1 MRGLTEKEFIERY
14 AGEYRVRG
22 DEYEPKYCPLCHGGK
37 HKDKYTF
44 GLNYKKHTYQCLR
57 GNCDPDRKGTFK
69 QLCEKFGEVA
79 EYYLEFL
86 EKNGKTIEKV
96 NPVKAEYT
104 KPKDD
109 LAVTNDEVV
118 QYFLNRGISKEVT
131 TKYTYAK
138 KFRDRTVCCF
148 KFTLDGEHVMTKY
161 RNIHYKEGSK
171 EAKENQEAG
180 GLSVLWNIDNIDF
193 DMPVILTE
201 GMIDAL
207 SVIEAGYENVVS
219 VPSGC
224 NNFKWIDNCW
234 DKIQKVKEWVLY
246 TDNDVPGDKMKEELI
261 TKFGAEKCSVVN
273 HDLKDA
279 NEELLFYG
287 KEIVADFIKNASK
300 VPLDGLVDIATVE
313 TTDPNT
319 MDRIYTGFEF
329 LDKYL
334 GGFVFPSLNVWTGK
348 RGSGKSTV
356 LCQTIIK
363 PIEQNCNIFIYTGEL
378 DSGLFKLWL
387 YNQIATSRHILKNK
401 DINSAL
407 TTFKRKDEAI
417 GAIDKWIEKHVWLYD
432 DRMTNKEDDLINKM
446 QQAYERYNCKLF
458 ILDNLT
464 TIKFN
469 PNKGGK
475 YEAQSEFTDRVRQFA
490 LKNKVSINLVVHPR
504 KGDAKDFDN
513 DTVGGSGD
521 ITNLAFSVINIR
533 RIEDEMED
541 LTETELKQA
550 EFFRL
555 DSIDSMAEITK
566 NRYFGV
572 TGIKEYFTY
581 NPEDKRISNK
591 RTSNN
596 IRTWENNLPNGYTD
610 RLGKVYNNELTE
622 FEEYEVEE
630 CPF

>member
-37 HKDKYTF
+37 NKDKYTF

-109 LAVTNDEVV
+109 LAVTNDEVI

-131 TKYTYAK
+131 TKYTYVK
-138 KFRDRTVCCF
+138 KFKNRTVCCF

-313 TTDPNT
+313 TTDPDT

-407 TTFKRKDEAI
+407 TTFKPTDEAI

-469 PNKGGK
+469 SNKGGK

-596 IRTWENNLPNGYTD
+596 IRTWENNLPNGYKD
-610 RLGKVYNNELTE
+610 RLGKIYNNELTE

>member
-44 GLNYKKHTYQCLR
+44 GLNFKKHTYQCLR

-313 TTDPNT
+313 TTDPDT

-407 TTFKRKDEAI
+407 TTFKPTDEAI

-596 IRTWENNLPNGYTD
+596 IRTWENNLPNGYKD
-610 RLGKVYNNELTE
+610 RLGKIYNNELTE

>member
-44 GLNYKKHTYQCLR
+44 GLNFKKHTYQCLR

-131 TKYTYAK
+131 TKYTYVK
-138 KFRDRTVCCF
+138 KFKNRTVCCF

-171 EAKENQEAG
+171 EAKEKQEAG
-180 GLSVLWNIDNIDF
+180 GLSVLWNIDNIDL
-193 DMPVILTE
+193 DMPVIITE

-313 TTDPNT
+313 TTDPDT

-407 TTFKRKDEAI
+407 TTFKPTDEAI

>member
-44 GLNYKKHTYQCLR
+44 GLNFKKHTYQCLR

-109 LAVTNDEVV
+109 LEVSNDEVI

-131 TKYTYAK
+131 TKYTYVK
-138 KFRDRTVCCF
+138 KFKNRTVCCF

-180 GLSVLWNIDNIDF
+180 GLSVLWNIDNIDL
-193 DMPVILTE
+193 DMPVIITE

-407 TTFKRKDEAI
+407 TTFKPTDEAI

-475 YEAQSEFTDRVRQFA
+475 YEAQSEFTDRIRNFA
-490 LKNKVSINLVVHPR
+490 LRNKVCVNLVVHPR
-504 KGDAKDFDN
+504 KGNAKEFDN

-533 RIEDEMED
+533 RVDDEEED
-541 LTETELKQA
+541 LTETELQEAGKL
-550 EFFRL
+550 RL
-555 DSIDSMAEITK
+555 ERIDSVAEITK
-566 NRYFGV
+566 NRYFGM
-572 TGIKEYFTY
+572 TGLKDYFTF
-581 NPEDKRISNK
+581 NIRDKRFFNPAIQ
-591 RTSNN
+591 NN
-596 IRTWENNLPNGYTD
+596 IKDWESNLPNGYKD
-610 RLGKVYNNELTE
+610 RLGKIYNNELTE

>member
-37 HKDKYTF
+37 NKDKYTF

-131 TKYTYAK
+131 TKYTYVK
-138 KFRDRTVCCF
+138 KFKNRTVCCF

-193 DMPVILTE
+193 DMPVIITE

-313 TTDPNT
+313 TTDPDT

-407 TTFKRKDEAI
+407 TTFKPTDEAI

-596 IRTWENNLPNGYTD
+596 IRTWENNLPNGYKD
-610 RLGKVYNNELTE
+610 RLGKIYNNELTE

>member
-37 HKDKYTF
+37 NKDKYTF

-407 TTFKRKDEAI
+407 TTFKPTDEAI

-596 IRTWENNLPNGYTD
+596 IRTWENNLPNGYKD
-610 RLGKVYNNELTE
+610 RLGKIYNNELTE

>member
-37 HKDKYTF
+37 NKDKYTF
-44 GLNYKKHTYQCLR
+44 GLNFKKHTYQCLR
-57 GNCDPDRKGTFK
+57 GNCDSDRKGTFK

-131 TKYTYAK
+131 TKYTYVK
-138 KFRDRTVCCF
+138 KFKNRTVCCF

-407 TTFKRKDEAI
+407 TTFKPTDEAI

>member
-37 HKDKYTF
+37 NKDKYTF

-131 TKYTYAK
+131 TKYTYVK
-138 KFRDRTVCCF
+138 KFKNRTVCCF

-407 TTFKRKDEAI
+407 TTFKPTDEAI

>member
-44 GLNYKKHTYQCLR
+44 GLNFKKHTYQCLR

-407 TTFKRKDEAI
+407 TTFKPTDEAI

>member
-37 HKDKYTF
+37 NKDKYTF

-57 GNCDPDRKGTFK
+57 GNCDIDRKGTFK

-109 LAVTNDEVV
+109 LSVSNDEVI
-118 QYFLNRGISKEVT
+118 QYFLNRGISKEVA
-131 TKYTYAK
+131 TKYTFAK
-138 KFRDRTVCCF
+138 KFKNRTVCCF

-234 DKIQKVKEWVLY
+234 DKIQKVKEWILY
-246 TDNDVPGDKMKEELI
+246 TDNDTPGDKMKEELI

-300 VPLDGLVDIATVE
+300 VPLDGLVDVANVDM
-313 TTDPNT
+313 TDLNT

-334 GGFVFPSLNVWTGK
+334 GGFIFPSLNVWTGK

-356 LCQTIIK
+356 LCQSIIK

-378 DSGLFKLWL
+378 DAGLFKLWL
-387 YNQIATSRHILKNK
+387 YNQIATSRHVLKNK

-407 TTFKRKDEAI
+407 TTFKPTDEAI

-432 DRMTNKEDDLINKM
+432 DKMTNKEDDLIEKM

-469 PNKGGK
+469 PNRGGK
-475 YEAQSEFTDRVRQFA
+475 YEAQSEFADRVRQFA

-533 RIEDEMED
+533 RIEDEIED
-541 LTETELKQA
+541 LTEAELKQA
-550 EFFRL
+550 DYFRL

-572 TGIKEYFTY
+572 TGIKEFFTY
-581 NPEDKRISNK
+581 TPEDKRISNK

-596 IRTWENNLPNGYTD
+596 IRVWENNLPNGYTD
-610 RLGKVYNNELTE
+610 RLGKVYNNKSTK
-622 FEEYEVEE
+622 FEECEAEE